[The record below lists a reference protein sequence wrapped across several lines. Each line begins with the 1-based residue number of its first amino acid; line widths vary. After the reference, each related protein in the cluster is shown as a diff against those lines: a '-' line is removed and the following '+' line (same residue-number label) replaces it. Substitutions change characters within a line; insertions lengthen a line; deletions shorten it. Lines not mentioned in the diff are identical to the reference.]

1 MSNKIK
7 KKVLTEKNQAPMQLS
22 QKLRAQFMHNNHINF
37 AGAVIATLLT
47 AIINLVIS
55 WLLQQIIDA
64 ATGNNQV
71 FDLIQLLIIS
81 IGLVFILIMGL
92 ILEQKTSPRFVEKAM
107 AQYKN
112 MVFSEIS
119 KKSISSFA
127 TENTSAYLSALSNDA
142 SSIEKN
148 YIAKIFPLIQ
158 QIVMFTGAFLMMLYY
173 SPLLTLAA
181 VILSLCPVIGSILS
195 GNRLA
200 VMEKTVSEKNESF
213 LGSVK
218 DMLTGFS
225 VVKSFKVE
233 KEMMKL
239 FRTSN
244 EEAEHSKRKRRQ
256 IEILIQMIGGVTGI
270 VAQFGVFLFGAYL
283 AIQSQAITAG
293 VVIIFVQLM
302 NFVVSPIGEVPQI
315 LANRKAALAL
325 VDKLALS
332 LSEHVEQN
340 GIPVGQTLNKA
351 IELDHVS
358 FGYEEEQTVLK
369 DISLEFEARKSYALV
384 GGSGS
389 GKSTLL
395 NLLIGSY
402 FSYQGE
408 IRYDGQELKQIN
420 LDSLYDLVSIIQ
432 QNVFVFDSS
441 IQNNITM
448 FKEFDQERI
457 NRAIDQA
464 GLSDLIEQKGLN
476 YACGENGNG
485 LSGGERQRI
494 SIARCLLKG
503 SSVML
508 VDEAT
513 AELDAKTAVAVTNSI
528 LEIEDLTRI
537 IVTHRLEEAILRKYD
552 KIFVMQNGRL
562 IEQGTFDE
570 LMKEKGYFYS
580 LYMVSQ

>member
-1 MSNKIK
+1 MRKERKNKDSI
-7 KKVLTEKNQAPMQLS
+7 TQNAAAMQLS
-22 QKLRAQFMHNNHINF
+22 QKLKAQFMQDNQLNF
-37 AGAVIATLLT
+37 TGALIATLLS
-47 AIINLVIS
+47 AAINLALS

-64 ATGNNQV
+64 ATGSNQV
-71 FDLIQLLIIS
+71 FNLFQLLIFSVSLAILLVS
-81 IGLVFILIMGL
+81 IVLLDR
-92 ILEQKTSPRFVEKAM
+92 KTSPRFVEKALV
-107 AQYKN
+107 QYKN
-112 MVFSEIS
+112 MVYSEIS

-127 TENTSAYLSALSNDA
+127 TENTSTYLSALSNDA
-142 SSIEKN
+142 ASIEKN
-148 YIAKIFPLIQ
+148 YLATIFPLIQ
-158 QIVMFTGAFLMMLYY
+158 HVVTFFGAFLMMLYY

-181 VILSLCPVIGSILS
+181 VLLSLCPVIGSVLS

-200 VMEKTVSEKNESF
+200 DMEKRVSEKNDNF
-213 LGSVK
+213 LGTLK

-225 VVKSFKVE
+225 VVKSFKAE

-239 FRTSN
+239 FRASN
-244 EEAEHSKRKRRQ
+244 EEVEASKRKRRQ
-256 IEILIQMIGGVTGI
+256 LELLIRMIGAVSGI
-270 VAQFGVFLFGAYL
+270 IAQFGVFLFGAYL
-283 AIQSQAITAG
+283 ALHTQTITAG

-302 NFVVSPIGEVPQI
+302 NFVISPIGEVPQI

-325 VDKLALS
+325 VDKLALA
-332 LSEHVEQN
+332 LSEQVEQK
-340 GIPVGQTLNKA
+340 GVLVGQTLNKG
-351 IELDHVS
+351 IELDNVS
-358 FGYEEEQTVLK
+358 FGYDEEKTVLK
-369 DISLEFEARKSYALV
+369 NISIQFEAGKSYALV

-395 NLLIGSY
+395 NLLMGSY
-402 FSYQGE
+402 YNYQGE

-441 IQNNITM
+441 VRNNITM
-448 FKEFDQERI
+448 FKEFNEDRI
-457 NRAIDQA
+457 QCVINQA
-464 GLSDLIEQKGLN
+464 GLTELIAQKGMD
-476 YACGENGNG
+476 YACGENGSG

-513 AELDAKTAVAVTNSI
+513 AALDSKTAVAITNSI
-528 LEIEDLTRI
+528 LEIEGLTRI
-537 IVTHRLEEAILRKYD
+537 IVTHRLEESILRKYD
-552 KIFVMQNGRL
+552 KIFVLQNGNL
-562 IEQGTFDE
+562 IEQGAFDE

>member
-1 MSNKIK
+1 MSK
-7 KKVLTEKNQAPMQLS
+7 KRKKEEKNVQNQAALQLS
-22 QKLRAQFMHNNHINF
+22 HKLRAQFMHNNHLNF
-37 AGAVIATLLT
+37 AGALLATLLT
-47 AIINLVIS
+47 AATNLIIS

-64 ATGNNQV
+64 ATGSNEQFNLV
-71 FDLIQLLIIS
+71 QLLVIS
-81 IGLVFILIMGL
+81 VILALVLITGLVLD
-92 ILEQKTSPRFVEKAM
+92 QKTSPRFVEKAI

-142 SSIEKN
+142 TSIEKN
-148 YIAKIFPLIQ
+148 YLAKIFPLIQ
-158 QIVMFTGAFLMMLYY
+158 QIVMFAGAFLMMLYY

-181 VILSLCPVIGSILS
+181 VILSLFPVIGSILS
-195 GNRLA
+195 GNRL
-200 VMEKTVSEKNESF
+200 VDMEKIVSEKNESF
-213 LGSVK
+213 LGSLK

-239 FRTSN
+239 FRESN
-244 EEAEHSKRKRRQ
+244 EEAELSKRKRRQ
-256 IEILIQMIGGVTGI
+256 IEILLQMIGGVTGY

-283 AIQSQAITAG
+283 AIQNHAITAG
-293 VVIIFVQLM
+293 VVLIFVQLM
-302 NFVVSPIGEVPQI
+302 NYVISPIGEVPQI
-315 LANRKAALAL
+315 LANRKASLAL

-340 GIPVGQTLNKA
+340 GISVGQTLNHA
-351 IELDHVS
+351 IELEHVS
-358 FGYEEEQTVLK
+358 FGYEEEQTALK
-369 DISLEFEARKSYALV
+369 DISIQFEAGKSYALV

-395 NLLIGSY
+395 NLLMGSY
-402 FSYQGE
+402 FNYQGE
-408 IRYDGQELKQIN
+408 IRYDGQELKLVN

-432 QNVFVFDSS
+432 QNVFVFDSNV
-441 IQNNITM
+441 QNNITM
-448 FKEFDQERI
+448 FKEFGQERI
-457 NRAIDQA
+457 KRAIDQA
-464 GLSDLIEQKGLN
+464 GLSEMIEQKGMN

-513 AELDAKTAVAVTNSI
+513 AQLDAKTAVAISNSI

-537 IVTHRLEEAILRKYD
+537 VVTHRLEEAILRKYD
-552 KIFVMQNGRL
+552 KVFVLQNGSL
-562 IEQGTFDE
+562 IEQGTFEE

>member
-1 MSNKIK
+1 MSNRRK
-7 KKVLTEKNQAPMQLS
+7 KKNSISQNQSELQLNK
-22 QKLRAQFMHNNHINF
+22 KLKAQFMYKNHFNF
-37 AGAVIATLLT
+37 AFTLLATLFT
-47 AIINLVIS
+47 AAINLVLS

-64 ATGNNQV
+64 ATGSNQA
-71 FDLIQLLIIS
+71 FNLLQLLIIS
-81 IGLVFILIMGL
+81 VGVVVVLVAAVM
-92 ILEQKTSPRFVEKAM
+92 LERRTNPRFVEKAM
-107 AQYKN
+107 VQYKN

-127 TENTSAYLSALSNDA
+127 SESTSSYLSALSNDA
-142 SSIEKN
+142 TSIETN

-158 QIVMFTGAFLMMLYY
+158 QSIMFVGAFLMMLYY

-181 VILSLCPVIGSILS
+181 VLLSLCPVIASVLS

-213 LGSVK
+213 LGTLK

-233 KEMMKL
+233 KEMMGL
-239 FRTSN
+239 FRASN
-244 EEAEHSKRKRRQ
+244 EDAEGSKRKRKQ
-256 IEILIQMIGGVTGI
+256 IEILIKMIGAVAGVI
-270 VAQFGVFLFGAYL
+270 AQFGVFLFGAYL
-283 AIQSQAITAG
+283 ALYSQSITAG

-302 NFVVSPIGEVPQI
+302 NFVISPIGEVPQI
-315 LANRKAALAL
+315 LANRKASLAL
-325 VDKLALS
+325 IDKLAHS
-332 LSEHVEQN
+332 LSKQVEHE
-340 GIPVGQTLNKA
+340 GIPVSQTLSKD
-351 IELDHVS
+351 IELEHVT
-358 FGYEEEQTVLK
+358 FGYDEEKTVLK
-369 DISLEFEARKSYALV
+369 DISVKFEAGKSYALV

-395 NLLIGSY
+395 NLLMGSY
-402 FSYQGE
+402 FNYQGE
-408 IRYDGQELKQIN
+408 IRYDGQELRQIN

-441 IQNNITM
+441 IKNNITM

-457 NRAIDQA
+457 NWAITQA
-464 GLSDLIEQKGLN
+464 GLADLIEQKGMD
-476 YACGENGNG
+476 YDCGENGSG

-513 AELDAKTAVAVTNSI
+513 AALDAKTAVAITNSI
-528 LEIEDLTRI
+528 LAIEGLTRI

-552 KIFVMQNGRL
+552 KIFVLQNGGL
-562 IEQGTFDE
+562 IEEGTFDE
-570 LMKEKGYFYS
+570 LMMEKGYFYS
-580 LYMVSQ
+580 LYTVSQ

>member
-1 MSNKIK
+1 MSNRRK
-7 KKVLTEKNQAPMQLS
+7 KKNSISQNQAELQLNK
-22 QKLRAQFMHNNHINF
+22 KLKAQFMYKNHFNF
-37 AGAVIATLLT
+37 AFTLLATLFT
-47 AIINLVIS
+47 AAINLVLS

-64 ATGNNQV
+64 ATGSNQA
-71 FDLIQLLIIS
+71 FNLLQLLIIS
-81 IGLVFILIMGL
+81 VGVVVVLVAAVM
-92 ILEQKTSPRFVEKAM
+92 LERRTNPRFVEKAM
-107 AQYKN
+107 VQYKN

-127 TENTSAYLSALSNDA
+127 SESTSSYLSALSNDA
-142 SSIEKN
+142 TSIETN

-158 QIVMFTGAFLMMLYY
+158 QSIMFVGAFLMMLYY

-181 VILSLCPVIGSILS
+181 VLLSLCPVIASVLS

-213 LGSVK
+213 LGTLK

-233 KEMMKL
+233 KEMMGL
-239 FRTSN
+239 FRASN
-244 EEAEHSKRKRRQ
+244 EDAEGSKRKRKQ
-256 IEILIQMIGGVTGI
+256 IEILIKMIGAVAGVI
-270 VAQFGVFLFGAYL
+270 AQFGVFLFGAYL
-283 AIQSQAITAG
+283 ALYSQSITAG

-302 NFVVSPIGEVPQI
+302 NFVISPIGEVPQI
-315 LANRKAALAL
+315 LANRKASLAL
-325 VDKLALS
+325 IDKLAHS
-332 LSEHVEQN
+332 LSKQVEHE
-340 GIPVGQTLNKA
+340 GIPVSQTLSKD
-351 IELDHVS
+351 IELEHVT
-358 FGYEEEQTVLK
+358 FGYDEEKTVLK
-369 DISLEFEARKSYALV
+369 DISVKFEAGKSYALV

-395 NLLIGSY
+395 NLLMGSY
-402 FSYQGE
+402 FNYQGE
-408 IRYDGQELKQIN
+408 IRYDGQELRQIN

-441 IQNNITM
+441 IKNNITM

-457 NRAIDQA
+457 NWAITQA
-464 GLSDLIEQKGLN
+464 GLADLIEQKGMD
-476 YACGENGNG
+476 YDCGENGSG

-513 AELDAKTAVAVTNSI
+513 AALDAKTAVAITNSI
-528 LEIEDLTRI
+528 LAIEGLTRI

-552 KIFVMQNGRL
+552 KIFVLQNGGL
-562 IEQGTFDE
+562 IEEGTFDE
-570 LMKEKGYFYS
+570 LMMEKGYFYS
-580 LYMVSQ
+580 LYTVSQ

>member
-1 MSNKIK
+1 MSRKR
-7 KKVLTEKNQAPMQLS
+7 KKVDNTAKNQVAMQLS
-22 QKLRAQFMHNNHINF
+22 HKLRAQFMQNNHINF
-37 AGAVIATLLT
+37 AGAIIATLLT
-47 AIINLVIS
+47 ATINLIIS
-55 WLLQQIIDA
+55 WLLQQIIDV

-71 FDLIQLLIIS
+71 FNLVQLLIIS
-81 IGLVFILIMGL
+81 ICLALILIAGLV
-92 ILEQKTSPRFVEKAM
+92 LEQKTSPRFVEKAM
-107 AQYKN
+107 SQYKN
-112 MVFSEIS
+112 TVFSEIS

-142 SSIEKN
+142 TSIEKN
-148 YIAKIFPLIQ
+148 YLAKIFPLIQ
-158 QIVMFTGAFLMMLYY
+158 QIFMFTGAFLMMIYY

-200 VMEKTVSEKNESF
+200 IMEKTVSEKNESF

-218 DMLTGFS
+218 DMLSGFS

-270 VAQFGVFLFGAYL
+270 IAQFGVFLFGAYL

-302 NFVVSPIGEVPQI
+302 NFVISPIGEVPQI
-315 LANRKAALAL
+315 LANRKASLAL

-332 LSEHVEQN
+332 LSEHVEQS
-340 GIPVGQTLNKA
+340 GISVGQTLNDA
-351 IELDHVS
+351 IELEHVS
-358 FGYEEEQTVLK
+358 FGYEEEQTALK
-369 DISLEFEARKSYALV
+369 DISIRFEARKSYALV

-395 NLLIGSY
+395 NLLMGSY
-402 FSYQGE
+402 FNYQGE

-464 GLSDLIEQKGLN
+464 GLLDLIEQKGMS

-513 AELDAKTAVAVTNSI
+513 AELDAKTAVAVTNFI

-537 IVTHRLEEAILRKYD
+537 IVTHRLEEAILKKYD
-552 KIFVMQNGRL
+552 KIFVLQNGRL
-562 IEQGTFDE
+562 IEQGTFEE
-570 LMKEKGYFYS
+570 LMKETGYFYS

>member
-1 MSNKIK
+1 MSKKENK
-7 KKVLTEKNQAPMQLS
+7 VAQNQAVMQLS
-22 QKLRAQFMHNNHINF
+22 KKLKAQFMHNNHINF
-37 AGAVIATLLT
+37 AGAVLATLL
-47 AIINLVIS
+47 AAVINLILS

-64 ATGNNQV
+64 ATGSNQV
-71 FDLIQLLIIS
+71 FNLFQLLIIS
-81 IGLVFILIMGL
+81 ISLALALIAVL
-92 ILEQKTSPRFVEKAM
+92 ILNQKTNPRFVEKAM
-107 AQYKN
+107 VQYKN
-112 MVFSEIS
+112 MAFSEIS

-127 TENTSAYLSALSNDA
+127 SESTTVYLSALTNDA
-142 SSIEKN
+142 TSIEKN
-148 YIAKIFPLIQ
+148 YLSKIFSLIQ
-158 QIVMFTGAFLMMLYY
+158 QIVMFIGAFLMMLYY
-173 SPLLTLAA
+173 SPILTIAA
-181 VILSLCPVIGSILS
+181 VALSLFPVIGSLLT

-200 VMEKTVSEKNESF
+200 DMEKKVSEKNEGF

-239 FRTSN
+239 FRERN
-244 EEAEHSKRKRRQ
+244 EEAEAYKRKRKQ
-256 IEILIQMIGGVTGI
+256 VEILIQMIGAVTGI
-270 VAQFGVFLFGAYL
+270 IAQFGVFLLGAYL
-283 AIQSQAITAG
+283 ALHSQAITAG

-302 NFVVSPIGEVPQI
+302 NFVINPIGEVPQI

-332 LSEHVEQN
+332 LSEQAEHN
-340 GIPVGQTLNKA
+340 GICIDQKLKKG
-351 IELDHVS
+351 IELEHVS
-358 FGYEEEQTVLK
+358 FGYDKDKTVLQ
-369 DISLEFEARKSYALV
+369 DVSITLEAGKSYALV

-395 NLLIGSY
+395 NLLMGGY
-402 FSYQGE
+402 LNYRGE
-408 IRYDGQELKQIN
+408 IRYDGQELKEIN
-420 LDSLYDLVSIIQ
+420 PDSLYDLMSIIQ

-441 IQNNITM
+441 IKNNITM
-448 FKEFDQERI
+448 FKEFEQDRIER
-457 NRAIDQA
+457 AVKQA
-464 GLSDLIEQKGLN
+464 GLSTLIEQKGLN
-476 YACGENGNG
+476 YDCGENGCG

-513 AELDAKTAVAVTNSI
+513 AALDAKTSVEITNSI
-528 LEIEDLTRI
+528 LEIEGLTRI

-552 KIFVMQNGRL
+552 KIFVLQNGRL
-562 IEQGTFDE
+562 AEQGTFEE
-570 LMKEKGYFYS
+570 LMNEKGYFYS

>member
-1 MSNKIK
+1 MSKK
-7 KKVLTEKNQAPMQLS
+7 GKSEEKKVQNQAAVELS
-22 QKLRAQFMHNNHINF
+22 HKLRAQFMHNNHLNF
-37 AGAVIATLLT
+37 AGALLATLLT
-47 AIINLVIS
+47 AATNLIIS

-64 ATGNNQV
+64 ATGSNQV
-71 FDLIQLLIIS
+71 FSLVQLLIIS
-81 IGLVFILIMGL
+81 ICLALVLIAGLVLD
-92 ILEQKTSPRFVEKAM
+92 QKTSPRFVEKAI

-127 TENTSAYLSALSNDA
+127 TENTSSYLSALSNDA
-142 SSIEKN
+142 TSIEKN
-148 YIAKIFPLIQ
+148 YLAKIFPLIQ

-181 VILSLCPVIGSILS
+181 VILSLFPVIGSILS
-195 GNRLA
+195 GNRL
-200 VMEKTVSEKNESF
+200 VDMEKTVSEKNESF
-213 LGSVK
+213 LGSLK

-239 FRTSN
+239 FRESN

-256 IEILIQMIGGVTGI
+256 VEILIQMIGGVTGY

-283 AIQSQAITAG
+283 AIQSHAITAG
-293 VVIIFVQLM
+293 VVLIFVQLM
-302 NFVVSPIGEVPQI
+302 NYVISPIGEVPQI

-340 GIPVGQTLNKA
+340 GISVGQTLSKA
-351 IELDHVS
+351 IELEHVS

-369 DISLEFEARKSYALV
+369 DISIQFESGKSYALV

-395 NLLIGSY
+395 NLLMGSY
-402 FSYQGE
+402 FNYQGE
-408 IRYDGQELKQIN
+408 IRYDGQELKQVN

-432 QNVFVFDSS
+432 QNVFVFDSN

-448 FKEFDQERI
+448 FKEFGQERI

-464 GLSDLIEQKGLN
+464 GLSGLIEQKGMN

-513 AELDAKTAVAVTNSI
+513 AQLDAKTAVAISNSI

-552 KIFVMQNGRL
+552 KVFVLQNGSL
-562 IEQGTFDE
+562 IEQGTFEE
-570 LMKEKGYFYS
+570 LMEEKGYFYS

>member
-1 MSNKIK
+1 MSRKR
-7 KKVLTEKNQAPMQLS
+7 KKVDNTAKNQVAMQLS
-22 QKLRAQFMHNNHINF
+22 HKLRAQFMQNNHINF
-37 AGAVIATLLT
+37 AGAIIATLLT
-47 AIINLVIS
+47 ATINLIIS
-55 WLLQQIIDA
+55 WLLQQIIDV

-71 FDLIQLLIIS
+71 FNLVQLLIIS
-81 IGLVFILIMGL
+81 ICLALILIAGLV
-92 ILEQKTSPRFVEKAM
+92 LEQKTSPRFVEKAM
-107 AQYKN
+107 SQYKN
-112 MVFSEIS
+112 TVFSEIS

-142 SSIEKN
+142 TSIEKN
-148 YIAKIFPLIQ
+148 YLAKIFPLIQ
-158 QIVMFTGAFLMMLYY
+158 QIFMFTGAFLMMIYY

-200 VMEKTVSEKNESF
+200 IMEKTVSEKNESF

-218 DMLTGFS
+218 DMLSGFS

-270 VAQFGVFLFGAYL
+270 IAQFGVFLFGAYL

-302 NFVVSPIGEVPQI
+302 NFVISPIGEVPQI
-315 LANRKAALAL
+315 LANRKASLAL

-332 LSEHVEQN
+332 LSEHVEQS
-340 GIPVGQTLNKA
+340 GISVGQTLNDA
-351 IELDHVS
+351 IELEHVS
-358 FGYEEEQTVLK
+358 FGYEEEQTALK
-369 DISLEFEARKSYALV
+369 DISIRFEARKSYALV

-395 NLLIGSY
+395 NLLMGSY
-402 FSYQGE
+402 FNYQGE

-464 GLSDLIEQKGLN
+464 GLLDLIEQKGMS

-537 IVTHRLEEAILRKYD
+537 IVTHRLEEAILKKYD
-552 KIFVMQNGRL
+552 KIFVLQNGRL
-562 IEQGTFDE
+562 IEQGTFEE
-570 LMKEKGYFYS
+570 LMKETGYFYS